1 METFEK
7 KINSNERLPNI
18 ESTKEVEKNKEMTPE
33 AKAAATRERAELLV
47 KEVKSSKQQIQ
58 NIMLNV
64 NQVLQAIKALRAQLQ
79 LATNDG
85 DSISSVEQ
93 DKKSIEKLKKKIAGH
108 TDELFKIKEELI
120 VAHANQMAES
130 QGIILTDELKEK
142 ARNLVENLLAEISS

>member
-1 METFEK
+1 MDTFEK
-7 KINSNERLPNI
+7 NKTLERERNPENAK
-18 ESTKEVEKNKEMTPE
+18 ESNKERKLSPE

-142 ARNLVENLLAEISS
+142 AKNMVENLLAEISS

>member
-1 METFEK
+1 MDTFEK
-7 KINSNERLPNI
+7 NKTLERERNPENAK
-18 ESTKEVEKNKEMTPE
+18 ESNKERKLSQE

-142 ARNLVENLLAEISS
+142 AKNMVENLLAEISS